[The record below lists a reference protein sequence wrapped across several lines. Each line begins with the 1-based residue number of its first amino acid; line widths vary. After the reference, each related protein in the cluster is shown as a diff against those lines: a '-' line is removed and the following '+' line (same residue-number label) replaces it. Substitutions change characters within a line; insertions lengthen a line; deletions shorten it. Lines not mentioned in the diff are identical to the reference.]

1 MPRARFHRAL
11 WAATGLGALGLV
23 GLLKLN
29 HSEETVFEPPSRTV
43 EPAPPCPWREP
54 EADVPR
60 FFPGATRW
68 QSETRIL
75 SGLRVELTGRL
86 GRPPAAEEL
95 LLQFHR
101 VFRDATE
108 VGTVLTRRV
117 PGEHGSIELVL
128 AVDSAGAVRG
138 LRLQRWREPEP
149 IRAALTNASWLRA
162 FVGKR
167 AGDACRPG
175 VDLPAVPAAAQASA
189 AAVAEGVRSLLIL
202 RDCAEHAQRGVAPVH
217 HAP

>member
-1 MPRARFHRAL
+1 MPRPRIHRAL
-11 WAATGLGALGLV
+11 AAAAGLGALGLL
-23 GLLKLN
+23 GLFKLN
-29 HSEETVFEPPSRTV
+29 HSDETVFEPPSRTV

-54 EADVPR
+54 EADLQR

-68 QSETRIL
+68 RTETRIL

-95 LLQFHR
+95 ALQLHR
-101 VFRDATE
+101 VFHDARE

-117 PGEHGSIELVL
+117 PGQHGGIELVL
-128 AVDSAGAVRG
+128 AVDPGGAVRG

-149 IRAALTNASWLRA
+149 VREAFTQVAWLRA
-162 FVGKR
+162 FVGKH

-175 VDLPAVPAAAQASA
+175 VDLPAVPPAARDSA

-202 RDCAEHAQRGVAPVH
+202 RDCAEHARQVGAPAH
-217 HAP
+217 HEP